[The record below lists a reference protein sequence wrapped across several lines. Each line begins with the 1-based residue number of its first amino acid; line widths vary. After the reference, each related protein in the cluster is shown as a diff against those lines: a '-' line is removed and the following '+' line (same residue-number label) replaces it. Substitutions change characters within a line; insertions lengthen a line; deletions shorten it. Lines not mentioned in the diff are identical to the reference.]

1 MHKLILYSVIVILL
15 VTSCDQDEVSPK
27 QADEFVKYYGGLS
40 TDHGNDVKQLPDGGY
55 FIVGTITV
63 GVNENTDAFR
73 LITDK
78 YGNSEIDVKTFGGPL
93 NDKVSMM
100 QLLPDGGAAVIGTF
114 QRTLTNSDIWIIRFN
129 NRGDTLWTRTFGT
142 ANNDE
147 GYALLV
153 DSDEIVCTGYTTI
166 MSADNVLDKQIW
178 MYALSHDDGSPA
190 WPRER
195 DHGYNKDDEGTS
207 IFKVEDGFIVVGTTS
222 SLPFGTTSKNIALLK
237 TDRYGLHGL
246 MKAIDCEDDEYGKMI
261 QVLPDGNLLVLGTS
275 VNITS
280 NNSDII
286 ISKVDASINE
296 LSEPVILDGGENE
309 TASCFLYKNN
319 RIHILGTTV
328 EPRTDSRRILLII
341 AGESGE
347 NPQYFKYGF
356 RNEFMEGFG
365 MDYTSDGGLVFTGS
379 NLVLYKIKDTGEL

>member
-1 MHKLILYSVIVILL
+1 MQKLFLYSVIVLL
-15 VTSCDQDEVSPK
+15 FTVSCDQDEVSPK
-27 QADEFVKYYGGLS
+27 QADKFVKYYGGLS

-78 YGNSEIDVKTFGGPL
+78 YGNSEIDIKTFGGPL
-93 NDKVSMM
+93 NDKVAMM
-100 QLLPDGGAAVIGTF
+100 QLLPDGGAAVIGTY
-114 QRTLTNSDIWIIRFN
+114 QRTLTNSDIWIMRFD

-142 ANNDE
+142 PNDDE

-153 DSDEIVCTGYTTI
+153 DSDKIICTGYITE
-166 MSADNVLDKQIW
+166 SEGNVLNKQIW
-178 MYALSHDDGSPA
+178 MYALYHDGNPA
-190 WPRER
+190 WPKER

-207 IFKVEDGFIVVGTTS
+207 ILKVEDGLIVVGTTNG
-222 SLPFGTTSKNIALLK
+222 LPFGTTSKNIALLK
-237 TDRYGLHGL
+237 TDVNGLHGI
-246 MKAIDCEDDEYGKMI
+246 MKAIGGEDDEYGKMI
-261 QVLPDGNLLVLGTS
+261 QVLPDGNLIILGTS

-309 TASCFLYKNN
+309 TASSFLNKNN

-356 RNEFMEGFG
+356 KNEFMEGFG

-379 NLVLYKIKDTGEL
+379 SLVLFKIKETGEL